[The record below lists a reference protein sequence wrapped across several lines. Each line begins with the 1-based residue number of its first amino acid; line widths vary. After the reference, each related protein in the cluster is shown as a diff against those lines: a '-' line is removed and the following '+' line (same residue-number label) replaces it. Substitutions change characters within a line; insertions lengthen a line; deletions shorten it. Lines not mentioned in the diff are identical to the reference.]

1 MQWIEA
7 EGERLAGSG
16 WCSGQLRWWIV
27 MREKRYCSTPGT
39 TIEVTDQ
46 ALASS
51 TEKVDDEAASRRVLD
66 CRFWAPKCQWAAGI
80 T

>member
-1 MQWIEA
+1 M
-7 EGERLAGSG
+7 
-16 WCSGQLRWWIV
+16 V
-27 MREKRYCSTPGT
+27 KREKRYCSTPGT

-66 CRFWAPKCQWAAGI
+66 CRF
-80 T
+80 